1 MGWWRV
7 LGYAVIPA
15 LEWYRGEALSL
26 LLLQIFNEGREYGIF
41 DVIVTS

>member
-1 MGWWRV
+1 MGWGRA

-15 LEWYRGEALSL
+15 LERYRGEVLSL

-41 DVIVTS
+41 DIIVTS

>member
-7 LGYAVIPA
+7 LDYAVIPA
-15 LEWYRGEALSL
+15 LERDRGEVLSL
-26 LLLQIFNEGREYGIF
+26 LLLQIFNEGCEYGIF